1 MSLRYCWKKYQIKTT
16 TTYRW
21 NRYNLNESKE
31 AYDSG
36 VTSTKSL
43 YTRTVRFYSGTR
55 NDPAYYGSGDPS
67 SYISNGKFERPSGY
81 ISGGSYVPG
90 STSCVGHIGSLSSE
104 RLDAGSDPYRLIVNM
119 SSDQEWPSSYMDQL
133 QYHTSGTSTG
143 NQGQFEVHRFRIQT
157 VYSQGSS
164 NGTVTSTNR
173 SAYPDNDR
181 KGNYWYRYSKSST
194 TQSAGDYIEDVIGST
209 ESQYPTNGVS
219 GSYWYVYQGSDSID
233 PVAVNLSQ
241 SIGLY
246 VGLPITISV
255 DPSTS
260 KVYGG
265 TVSYQYQVQINNDGQ
280 WITLGTTT
288 ETSYSYTIPI
298 GATNLQFRVLASDNL
313 GFISTDYVNSAS
325 VSVVAFKPGTQQVL
339 HRKNASG
346 GYDVI
351 WLETDSEVVIRPD
364 GTTLEATLADIESRL
379 SGLGV

>member
-1 MSLRYCWKKYQIKTT
+1 MSLRYCWERYTKNVKYTQNTRSVRQALMDVDSAQEIMVATGYTFDNTT
-16 TTYRW
+16 GLYTLKSPSTNDVLYDATSKGTAYINAMYCFCPNGTSNDTTLLGYSD
-21 NRYNLNESKE
+21 ESCVFKFTK
-31 AYDSG
+31 
-36 VTSTKSL
+36 VTSGF
-43 YTRTVRFYSGTR
+43 RVECRFSTS
-55 NDPAYYGSGDPS
+55 DPAIVY
-67 SYISNGKFERPSGY
+67 FTER
-81 ISGGSYVPG
+81 
-90 STSCVGHIGSLSSE
+90 
-104 RLDAGSDPYRLIVNM
+104 YRGI
-119 SSDQEWPSSYMDQL
+119 
-133 QYHTSGTSTG
+133 
-143 NQGQFEVHRFRIQT
+143 
-157 VYSQGSS
+157 
-164 NGTVTSTNR
+164 
-173 SAYPDNDR
+173 
-181 KGNYWYRYSKSST
+181 ST
-194 TQSAGDYIEDVIGST
+194 TKGDKIDDIIGT
-209 ESQYPTNGVS
+209 AQSQYPANGVS

-288 ETSYSYTIPI
+288 ETSYPYTIPI
-298 GATNLQFRVLASDNL
+298 GATNLQFRVLASDDL
-313 GFISTDYVNSAS
+313 GFTSTDYVNSAS